1 MIIEK
6 LELLNFR
13 RFDKLEVSFHPD
25 LTVIVARN
33 GQGKTSVLDAVTVA
47 LGTFVGA
54 FDLGK
59 AHHIEKSD
67 ARLLR
72 VTDLPEGEPQ
82 FPVTVKAAFDQ
93 PICEVR
99 RDLTG
104 PKNKTTIR
112 DAHDITEY
120 GTKLQEMVR
129 SGEQAPLPLIS
140 YYGAGRLWKVHKNME
155 RKQVVSAS
163 RTMGY
168 EDCLSPASNFVQCQQ
183 WMAKATL
190 AYLQEQS
197 DPEETRPAVS
207 MGERLAAIQDA
218 VNFVLAEEGWSD
230 FRYSLAHE
238 ELTMYNPSSG
248 RLPVSMLS
256 DGVRAMVSMVA
267 DIAFRCVRLNG
278 YLGRNAAKDTQGIVL
293 IDEVDIHLHPAWQ
306 QRVVRTLREA
316 FPKVQFIVTT
326 HSPQVLSCVDASCI
340 RRLSEYI
347 DADTGR
353 PTSVAEKIALQTL
366 GVASSDLLARI
377 MGVDPIPDTD
387 EARWVSQYH
396 ALIQQNLHLDSEGLN
411 LRERMDRHF
420 GKDHPVMHECD
431 RMIRLQS
438 YKSRMPPAGRGD

>member
-1 MIIEK
+1 MIIENLK
-6 LELLNFR
+6 LLNFR
-13 RFDKLEVSFHPD
+13 RFDTLEVSFHPD

-33 GQGKTSVLDAVTVA
+33 GQGKTSVLDAVTVV

-72 VTDLPEGEPQ
+72 MTDLPEGEPQ
-82 FPVTVKAAFDQ
+82 FPVTVKATFDQ
-93 PICEVR
+93 PACGVR

-112 DAHDITEY
+112 DAHGITEY

-129 SGEQAPLPLIS
+129 SGERAPLPLVS

-190 AYLQEQS
+190 AYFQEQS

-207 MGERLAAIQDA
+207 MGERLGAIQDA

-278 YLGRNAAKDTQGIVL
+278 YMGRNAAKNTQGIVL

-340 RRLSEYI
+340 RRLSEYV
-347 DADTGR
+347 DPDTGR
-353 PTSVAEKIALQTL
+353 PTSLADKISQQTL

-396 ALIQQNLHLDSEGLN
+396 ALIQQNLHLDPEGLN
-411 LRERMDRHF
+411 LRERMDKHF

-438 YKSRMPPAGRGD
+438 YKSRMPLAGRGD